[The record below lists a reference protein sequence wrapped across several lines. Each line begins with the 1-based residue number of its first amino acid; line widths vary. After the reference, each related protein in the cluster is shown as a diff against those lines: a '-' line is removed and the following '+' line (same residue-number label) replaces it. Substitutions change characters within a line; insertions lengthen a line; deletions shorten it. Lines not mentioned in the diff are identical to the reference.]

1 MKNVIIQYWRIF
13 ACVCIV
19 FHHTICLFCGDWPP
33 VNSTLLENIPDW
45 LSYCNIQSKT
55 FGLMSFTFISGACL
69 VFQNT
74 DRYSFVQFCWKKIK
88 RILLPTLVFGG
99 LYWLLFPTMMFNV
112 WPAPINGT
120 HLWYLPMIF
129 LCITLTSIHL
139 YSKNSALW
147 IVFLFLL
154 IRKGAIYTELRT
166 LDEFL
171 YYYPVFYAG
180 YVINSLIY
188 SPNQFLKSLL
198 QPTRLNYVIS
208 IILLCS
214 SVMLFSKVCGRLNG
228 INNVPVGLFLG
239 IGYVVMC
246 KIGKEA
252 EKVRIYVWRRK
263 RIIDI
268 LDRNTFGIYILH
280 QFLINIWWI
289 YGRGI
294 LCRISNYYGLLC
306 VMVSTFLG
314 ALILSELYN
323 SLKNKFIREK

>member
-1 MKNVIIQYWRIF
+1 MLISY
-13 ACVCIV
+13 A
-19 FHHTICLFCGDWPP
+19 LF
-33 VNSTLLENIPDW
+33 
-45 LSYCNIQSKT
+45 
-55 FGLMSFTFISGACL
+55 
-69 VFQNT
+69 
-74 DRYSFVQFCWKKIK
+74 
-88 RILLPTLVFGG
+88 
-99 LYWLLFPTMMFNV
+99 
-112 WPAPINGT
+112 
-120 HLWYLPMIF
+120 
-129 LCITLTSIHL
+129 
-139 YSKNSALW
+139 
-147 IVFLFLL
+147 
-154 IRKGAIYTELRT
+154 
-166 LDEFL
+166 
-171 YYYPVFYAG
+171 
-180 YVINSLIY
+180 
-188 SPNQFLKSLL
+188 
-198 QPTRLNYVIS
+198 
-208 IILLCS
+208 
-214 SVMLFSKVCGRLNG
+214 KVCGRLNG